1 MKSTT
6 KEAIVIRETSRPT
19 FETLSVS
26 NVTNRY
32 YNTIQFELAQF
43 ISSYYFSSISEAL
56 ALFIPYEKEE
66 GKIEQAEGR
75 RKKEEEIKDKG
86 EERTGRSGEGE
97 NDNTSFLRRQESI
110 DDGPPQNLPT
120 SRNDT
125 NHTHC
130 TAYQMPTLT
139 AAQEKALTEIDGYER
154 SLLFGVTGAGKT
166 EIFIH
171 LMAGALQD
179 GKNVIMLMPEI
190 ALTPQMS
197 KRLNRYFGNSVAIWH
212 SKLTKKQKENILS
225 RIASGEIHII
235 AGARSALFVPL
246 EHVGLII
253 VDEEHDD
260 SYKSMTRPRYHARD
274 VAILMGEKIGA
285 KVVLASATPSVAS
298 YYKYP
303 IIRLKEAYIPTSKSY
318 TFISGD
324 SINRECI
331 KALKETLG
339 QKEQAIVFLPTRGN
353 FKYLYCPSCGET
365 HKCPFCSVG
374 MALHRNHRHLRCHYC
389 GYTEPIAQS
398 CSQCGYAP
406 LSSERIGT
414 KEAIELINEEF
425 PDARIAQF
433 DKDSITTSKKL
444 DTALSQLANKE
455 IDILVGT
462 QMLSKGHDYPD
473 ITLSIIMGLDYMLG
487 LADYRAKERAISLL
501 FQIAGRCGR
510 TKDAMVYIQS
520 SHNHFFEPFLSDYEL
535 FLRDELEFR
544 RIASYPPFVSMAR
557 VLIAHVKPDA
567 AERQSKDTLERLK
580 RFNDIEIIGEGKAPI
595 EKIVNRYRY
604 HILLRAK
611 SKKALLGA
619 LHSIAKRG
627 IEIDMDPVD
636 FS

>member
-1 MKSTT
+1 MLTYYCETALDIGSIVQVPMKSTT
-6 KEAIVIRETSRPT
+6 KEAIVIKETSNPT
-19 FETLSVS
+19 FETFAVS

-32 YNTIQFELAQF
+32 YDTIQFELAQF

-56 ALFIPYEKEE
+56 ALFIPYEK
-66 GKIEQAEGR
+66 AEGR
-75 RKKEEEIKDKG
+75 RL
-86 EERTGRSGEGE
+86 RGEGGGG
-97 NDNTSFLRRQESI
+97 NTSFLQRQESNVDPHVKREDNGKFKQENVI
-110 DDGPPQNLPT
+110 L
-120 SRNDT
+120 
-125 NHTHC
+125 
-130 TAYQMPTLT
+130 PTLT
-139 AAQEKALTEIDGYER
+139 TAQQRALKEIDGYQR

-197 KRLNRYFGNSVAIWH
+197 KRLNRYFGNSVAVWH

-235 AGARSALFVPL
+235 AGARSALFAPL
-246 EHVGLII
+246 ENVGLII

-433 DKDSITTSKKL
+433 DKDSITTPKKL

-487 LADYRAKERAISLL
+487 LADYRAKERAMSLL

-510 TKDAMVYIQS
+510 TKDAMVFIQS

-535 FLRDELEFR
+535 FLKDELSFR
-544 RIASYPPFVSMAR
+544 QIAAYPPFVSMSR
-557 VLIAHVKPDA
+557 VLIAHTKPDT
-567 AERQSKDTLERLK
+567 AERQLKDTLERLK
-580 RFNDIEIIGEGKAPI
+580 RYNDIEIIGEGKAPI
-595 EKIVNRYRY
+595 EKIANRYRY
-604 HILLRAK
+604 HILLRSN
-611 SKKALLGA
+611 SKKALLRA

>member
-1 MKSTT
+1 MLTYHSEIGLDIGSIIQVPMKSTT
-6 KEAIVIRETSRPT
+6 KEAIVIRETSKPE
-19 FETLSVS
+19 FETLAVS
-26 NVTNRY
+26 DITSKY
-32 YNTIQFELAQF
+32 YNTNQFELAQF

-56 ALFIPYEKEE
+56 ALFIPHEKVEGRREE
-66 GKIEQAEGR
+66 AEGR
-75 RKKEEEIKDKG
+75 NLANLSVKHEDDAN
-86 EERTGRSGEGE
+86 SSPHS
-97 NDNTSFLRRQESI
+97 NHQHTSTL
-110 DDGPPQNLPT
+110 
-120 SRNDT
+120 
-125 NHTHC
+125 
-130 TAYQMPTLT
+130 PTLT
-139 AAQEKALTEIDGYER
+139 KPQQKALLEINTHQR

-171 LMAGALQD
+171 LMAQTLED

-197 KRLNRYFGNSVAIWH
+197 KRLSKYFGKSVAIWH
-212 SKLTKKQKENILS
+212 SRLTKKQKENILN
-225 RIASGEIHII
+225 RIASGEIRIM

-246 EHVGLII
+246 ESVGLII

-274 VAILMGEKIGA
+274 VAVLMAEKIEA
-285 KVVLASATPSVAS
+285 KVLLASATPSVSS

-303 IIRLKEAYIPTSKSY
+303 LVRLKEAYISTAKSY
-318 TFISGD
+318 KFISGD

-331 KALKETLG
+331 NALKETLN
-339 QKEQAIVFLPTRGN
+339 QDEQAIVFLPTRGN

-374 MALHRNHRHLRCHYC
+374 MALHRNHKHLRCHYC

-398 CSQCGYAP
+398 CSACGYAP

-414 KEAIELINEEF
+414 KEAIEMIIEEL
-425 PDARIAQF
+425 PDARVAQF
-433 DKDSITTSKKL
+433 DKDSITTPKKL
-444 DTALSQLANKE
+444 DSALLQLGNKE

-501 FQIAGRCGR
+501 FQIGGRSGR
-510 TKDAMVYIQS
+510 TKDAIVYIQS
-520 SHNHFFEPFLSDYEL
+520 SHGHFFEPFLSDYEL
-535 FLRDELEFR
+535 FLQDELEFR
-544 RIASYPPFVSMAR
+544 RIASYPPFISMAR
-557 VLIAHVKPDA
+557 VLIAHAKADM
-567 AERQSKDTLERLK
+567 AEKQLNDTLERLK
-580 RFNDIEIIGEGKAPI
+580 RFNDIDIIGHGKAPI
-595 EKIVNRYRY
+595 EKIANRYRY
-604 HILLRAK
+604 HILLRSK
-611 SKKALLGA
+611 SKKALLTA
-619 LHSIAKRG
+619 LHGVAKRG

>member
-1 MKSTT
+1 MALEIGSIVQVPVKSIL
-6 KEAIVIRETSRPT
+6 KNAIVLSQTSKPE
-19 FETLSVS
+19 FETFAVS
-26 NVTNRY
+26 DITSKY
-32 YNTIQFELAQF
+32 YNSIQLELARF

-56 ALFIPYEKEE
+56 ALFIPFESTSLRGVYDEAIQKEMD
-66 GKIEQAEGR
+66 R
-75 RKKEEEIKDKG
+75 H
-86 EERTGRSGEGE
+86 
-97 NDNTSFLRRQESI
+97 TSFAM
-110 DDGPPQNLPT
+110 T
-120 SRNDT
+120 ND
-125 NHTHC
+125 
-130 TAYQMPTLT
+130 MLPTLT
-139 AAQEKALTEIDGYER
+139 TAQQKALQEIETYQR

-197 KRLNRYFGNSVAIWH
+197 KRLNKYFGNSVAIWH
-212 SKLTKKQKENILS
+212 SKLGKKQKENILS
-225 RIASGEIHII
+225 RIASGEIRII

-246 EHVGLII
+246 DDVGLII

-303 IIRLKEAYIPTSKSY
+303 IVRLKEAYISTSKSY

-324 SINRECI
+324 SINRECV
-331 KALKETLG
+331 KALQETLS

-374 MALHRNHRHLRCHYC
+374 MALHRNHKHLRCHYC

-414 KEAIELINEEF
+414 KEAIELINEEL
-425 PDARIAQF
+425 PDAKVAQF
-433 DKDSITTSKKL
+433 DKDSITTPKKL
-444 DTALSQLANKE
+444 DSALSQLADKE

-520 SHNHFFEPFLSDYEL
+520 SHGYFFEPFLSDYEI
-535 FLRDELEFR
+535 FLKDELEFR

-557 VLIAHVKPDA
+557 VLISHTKPDIA
-567 AERQSKDTLERLK
+567 KKQSKDILDRLK
-580 RFNDIEIIGEGKAPI
+580 RFNDIEVIGEGKAPI
-595 EKIVNRYRY
+595 EKIANRYRY
-604 HILLRAK
+604 HILLRSK
-611 SKKALLGA
+611 SKKTLLTA
-619 LHSIAKRG
+619 LHAVAQRG
-627 IEIDMDPVD
+627 VEIDMDPVD